1 MSVLFYL
8 CLFSS
13 SKQTLGIMHNEI
25 INIINLLVN
34 IYKKLLKSNVLCSII
49 FTNPCQKYRGLL
61 CTFVLLS
68 PRHKNLSTKRQTE
81 RAVCVYGKKCI
92 VWSPNSWQ
100 TGFRERIS
108 ERRGV
113 FCVPFFVDNKPVM
126 GYTLLWRTNS

>member
-81 RAVCVYGKKCI
+81 RAVCVYGKK
-92 VWSPNSWQ
+92 VYRLVPKFMAD
-100 TGFRERIS
+100 GFQGKNKRKKGRFL
-108 ERRGV
+108 R
-113 FCVPFFVDNKPVM
+113 PFF
-126 GYTLLWRTNS
+126 R